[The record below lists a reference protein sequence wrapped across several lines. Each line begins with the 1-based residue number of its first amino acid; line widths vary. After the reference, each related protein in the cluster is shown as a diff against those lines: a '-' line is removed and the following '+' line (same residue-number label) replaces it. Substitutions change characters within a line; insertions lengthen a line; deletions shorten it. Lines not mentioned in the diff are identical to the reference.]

1 MIFIGAKKSF
11 VLQEFVHSSLA
22 PLLDSHVFF
31 DTEGHIGQVVLELGH
46 ADTLALRASRGQ
58 ATADQSLLPAS
69 NGSLLHCILTNPDN
83 VSLEFLTP
91 EVFAVSEPIQYFL
104 CIRYKWQ
111 S

>member
-1 MIFIGAKKSF
+1 
-11 VLQEFVHSSLA
+11 VHSSLA

-31 DTEGHIGQVVLELGH
+31 DTESHIGQVVLELGH

-58 ATADQSLLPAS
+58 ATADQSQLPAP

-91 EVFAVSEPIQYFL
+91 DVFAVSVVKYLKTNP
-104 CIRYKWQ
+104 
-111 S
+111 